1 MSQINLKSI
10 SGITSITTPAGVDNV
25 FSIHKND
32 TTEVFRIDQSGNQ
45 NVSGIITASQFKGDG
60 SQLTGI
66 DATALK
72 DSAGNVKVQAQASGA
87 ILTGILTVTTDVAIG
102 ASLNVSGILTASTII
117 GSGTG
122 GIKLPVGNDG
132 ERVNTTGTLRFNSTT
147 SLPEY
152 YNGTSWVAID
162 SPPSISSISP
172 TEVASDAGGNETFTI
187 TGTRFASGAVVKFIS
202 HTGTEI
208 LSLIHI

>member
-10 SGITSITTPAGVDNV
+10 LGITSITTPAGVDDV
-25 FSIHKND
+25 FTVHSND
-32 TTEVFRIDQSGNQ
+32 TTERLKIDASGN
-45 NVSGIITASQFKGDG
+45 VTATSFIGSGAN
-60 SQLTGI
+60 LTGI

-117 GSGTG
+117 GSG
-122 GIKLPVGNDG
+122 
-132 ERVNTTGTLRFNSTT
+132 
-147 SLPEY
+147 
-152 YNGTSWVAID
+152 
-162 SPPSISSISP
+162 
-172 TEVASDAGGNETFTI
+172 
-187 TGTRFASGAVVKFIS
+187 
-202 HTGTEI
+202 